1 MRWPTVKYE
10 QKMQRFFYRLGESIG
25 EHPWRW
31 IVALLAFTALSS
43 IGFLRFHQL
52 NNARIQFT
60 ASDSPSHY
68 EGRVLEEFL
77 RQNGSLHMIEVMI
90 RARDNG
96 SLLRDEH
103 REQLE
108 SIMKEMTDT
117 ISVID
122 AKSGNSLTFA
132 DMCEPYCK
140 KNEALHALLGL
151 YAGNYSRF
159 ETTYPTMDMLG
170 QEVFL
175 GANVYDVDLK
185 EDGETIQGFRS
196 AILHFFLVHNNKE
209 VMYAW
214 EDKIVDLLY
223 SDKYWLLDSGA
234 ASDNLVGKEIRMMG
248 TKTAPLLSVAVLCLM
263 MFLVLSSFRH
273 RRRESKPFESV
284 MGALI
289 PILAGI
295 TTIGLVSASGLA
307 FQSIVVSTLFLLLAI
322 GIDDVFLMLSSWH
335 RTDSNKEIK
344 ERLALTV
351 MDSGCSMTVTSITNL
366 ISFGNGVL
374 STTPVLQTFAIYSTV
389 ASVICYLYQLILFP
403 AILALTAHKEYRKID
418 EDCSSSCIPEEIQTI
433 SVMRGYR
440 ENALKW
446 LARLVTK
453 RWMIIPIIPTLL
465 VFWATAVYGIVNIQT
480 DLSVQKL
487 ALPNSRLV
495 HFKNEYDKSLKA
507 MQTYAVIVSNPGDLR
522 DPTQIEQ
529 IKNMVHTY
537 ENASYAFGEKST
549 FFWLRPYEEFLQF
562 YSSDGEDEELS
573 FSYKNIPAFLDND
586 MYQYYRGTL
595 RINETACE
603 LNEPECIDKFL
614 FSTGFT
620 TLVRFNE
627 MYPLI
632 AEWRVIAAKF
642 PSLNITAYTERSNF
656 ADQSVSLEPVIW
668 ETLYSEVICMG
679 ISFLVFIPD
688 LISITSAMFSLIS
701 VNLGVFGFLALW
713 GVGID
718 PFSMASLLM
727 SIGFSVDISAHISY
741 HYYENK
747 APNPRAKM
755 EETLVE
761 IGWPTIQGAVS
772 TLFALS
778 PIMIKPSYL
787 GMVFLKTVFLVTLF
801 GLIHGLVILPVLLNF
816 FTSVFR
822 RNQVHQSDSTE
833 SVTGI
838 APHRISIKSFTYPKE
853 ERS

>member
-10 QKMQRFFYRLGESIG
+10 EKMQRFFYRLGESIG

-31 IVALLAFTALSS
+31 IISLLVFTAISS
-43 IGFLRFHQL
+43 IGFIRFHQL

-60 ASDSPSHY
+60 ASDSPSRY

-77 RQNGSLHMIEVMI
+77 RQNGSLNMIEVMI

-103 REQLE
+103 RHQLE
-108 SIMKEMTDT
+108 SIMSEITDT
-117 ISVID
+117 VSVVD
-122 AKSGNSLTFA
+122 HLTGKELTFGE
-132 DMCEPYCK
+132 MCEPYCK
-140 KNEALHALLGL
+140 KNEPLRALLNL
-151 YAGNYSRF
+151 YGGNYSRF
-159 ETTYPTMDMLG
+159 AVTYPVMDMLG
-170 QEVFL
+170 QEVFIA
-175 GANVYDVDLK
+175 ANVYDVEL
-185 EDGETIQGFRS
+185 EADGETIKGFRS
-196 AILHFFLVHNNKE
+196 AILHFFLVHKSRK
-209 VMYAW
+209 VMYSW
-214 EDKIVDLLY
+214 ENKVVDLLY
-223 SDKYWLLDSGA
+223 SDKYPLLNSGA
-234 ASDNLVGKEIRMMG
+234 ASDNLVAQEIRSMG
-248 TKTAPLLSVAVLCLM
+248 TKTAPLLLIAVFCLM
-263 MFLVLSSFRH
+263 IFLVLSSIRR
-273 RRRESKPFESV
+273 RRRESKPFESI

-295 TTIGLVSASGLA
+295 TTVGLVSATGLA

-335 RTDSNKEIK
+335 RTDNTKDVK

-389 ASVICYLYQLILFP
+389 ASIICYLYQLILFP
-403 AILALTAHKEYRKID
+403 AILALTAHKEYKRVD
-418 EDCSSSCIPEEIQTI
+418 EECSSCLPEEIETI
-433 SVMRGYR
+433 SVMRNRR

-446 LARLVTK
+446 LANLVTK
-453 RWMIIPIIPTLL
+453 RWMILPIIPTLI
-465 VFWATAVYGIVNIQT
+465 VFWALSVYGIANIET

-487 ALPNSRLV
+487 ALPDSRLV
-495 HFKNEYDKSLKA
+495 QFKNEYDKSLKV
-507 MQTYAVIVSNPGDLR
+507 MQTYAVTVSNPGDMR
-522 DPTQIEQ
+522 DPTKVEE
-529 IKNMVHTY
+529 IKNMVHSY

-562 YSSDGEDEELS
+562 YSSDGEDEEIA
-573 FSYKNIPAFLDND
+573 FTYKNIPAFLNND

-595 RINETACE
+595 RVNETACE
-603 LNEPECIDKFL
+603 LNEPECIEKFL

-632 AEWRVIAAKF
+632 AEWRQIASHY

-688 LISITSAMFSLIS
+688 PISIASAMFSLIS

-713 GVGID
+713 GVGVD

-747 APNPRAKM
+747 AKTPREKM

-761 IGWPTIQGAVS
+761 IGWPTIQGALS
-772 TLFALS
+772 TLFAMS
-778 PIMIKPSYL
+778 PILIKPSYL
-787 GMVFLKTVFLVTLF
+787 GLVFLKTVFLVTLF
-801 GLIHGLVILPVLLNF
+801 GLIHGLVILPVFLNF

-822 RNQVHQSDSTE
+822 RNQVHQSE
-833 SVTGI
+833 SSEAVNGI
-838 APHRISIKSFTYPKE
+838 PPHRISIKSFTTPKE
-853 ERS
+853 DQ